1 MPRLTQRQLI
11 KVIAQTNMKIKSLQT
26 DISKQQKE
34 MLTLIIS
41 RNHNEIELDH
51 INHRLHRE
59 NNTFYDYELPTKPE
73 KPPGYYQD
81 HDYQV
86 YHEPPHSNS

>member
-59 NNTFYDYELPTKPE
+59 NNTFYDYELPPTKTE

-81 HDYQV
+81 HEYN
-86 YHEPPHSNS
+86 EPHSNS